1 MEMLRAISESR
12 NIIVLTISH
21 DLNITA
27 KYAHKVIMLARPGVV
42 HAIGTPAEIFTKE
55 NITEVYGVDCRV
67 IEDDEC
73 TSNPDSDITNVKIPH
88 IILGEALEVNDDT

>member
-1 MEMLRAISESR
+1 M
-12 NIIVLTISH
+12 
-21 DLNITA
+21 
-27 KYAHKVIMLARPGVV
+27 
-42 HAIGTPAEIFTKE
+42 
-55 NITEVYGVDCRV
+55 DCRV